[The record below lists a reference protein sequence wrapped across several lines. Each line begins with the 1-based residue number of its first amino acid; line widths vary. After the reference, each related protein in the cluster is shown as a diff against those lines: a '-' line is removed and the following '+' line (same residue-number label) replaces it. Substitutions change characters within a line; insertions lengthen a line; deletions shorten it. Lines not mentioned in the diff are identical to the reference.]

1 MPRDYALKGTASW
14 AKERL
19 EKAGE
24 EHVLKVGIVTSSGEL
39 GTWYGYYRGGRL
51 SLNYFCS
58 FYSDPRPFVGFW
70 PQ

>member
-14 AKERL
+14 AKEKP

-24 EHVLKVGIVTSSGEL
+24 EHVLKVGIVITEAV
-39 GTWYGYYRGGRL
+39 
-51 SLNYFCS
+51 NYFCS
-58 FYSDPRPFVGFW
+58 FYSDPSIAPPSSRLFVGFW